1 MPVEEP
7 PQKPGTGTVADPERP
22 LPDLAPVSPET
33 RVQEDGPAR
42 PVCTSPESIQR
53 YELKEE
59 IGRGGMGSV
68 YYARDTR
75 LKRDVA
81 VKVLLSRY
89 ATAGSAAVRFVE
101 EALITGQLQHPGV
114 PPVHD
119 LGTLPDGRPFI
130 AMKLI
135 RGRTLSALRSA
146 TDRPDPSRLIAIF
159 ERICQTVAYAHAKHV
174 IHRDLKPGNVMVGQ
188 FDEVQVMDWG
198 LAKVVGPGAGEGLK
212 KDTPV
217 GEMDADPIQS

>member
-1 MPVEEP
+1 V
-7 PQKPGTGTVADPERP
+7 GTGTVIDSDRP

-33 RVQEDGPAR
+33 RVQEEGPPQ
-42 PVCTSPESIQR
+42 PVCVSPESIQR

-59 IGRGGMGSV
+59 IGRGGMGSG
-68 YYARDTR
+68 YYARGTR

-81 VKVLLSRY
+81 VEGVPFPDE
-89 ATAGSAAVRFVE
+89 AAGAAVRFGE
-101 EALITGQLQHPGV
+101 EALIPGKSQPAGV

-135 RGRTLSALRSA
+135 RGKTLSALLA
-146 TDRPDPSRLIAIF
+146 APERPDPSRLIAIF

-174 IHRDLKPGNVMVGQ
+174 
-188 FDEVQVMDWG
+188 
-198 LAKVVGPGAGEGLK
+198 
-212 KDTPV
+212 
-217 GEMDADPIQS
+217 